1 MNSSVHTFDIGLGV
15 GIYSVLKR
23 ADQEIEKLKKATINP
38 KSKYWKPMKKHDHLE
53 TSKVG
58 VQYREFSGDNPRV
71 TFNEWNEAYEH
82 FCNQTVNTKGQE
94 VNRKA
99 LKKYSEP
106 WMKQFSYGKSPTN

>member
-38 KSKYWKPMKKHDHLE
+38 KSKYWKPMKKIDME

-58 VQYREFSGDNPRV
+58 ISNSYFFFEYFNHYFQQLINTVAEF
-71 TFNEWNEAYEH
+71 
-82 FCNQTVNTKGQE
+82 C
-94 VNRKA
+94 
-99 LKKYSEP
+99 
-106 WMKQFSYGKSPTN
+106 

>member
-38 KSKYWKPMKKHDHLE
+38 KSKYWKPMKKVDME

-58 VQYREFSGDNPRV
+58 ISNSHLFLEGNLIGTQD
-71 TFNEWNEAYEH
+71 EWLRAYEY
-82 FCNQTVNTKGQE
+82 FCNQTVNTKGQK
-94 VNRKA
+94 VNRQK
-99 LKKYSEP
+99 LKDYKIR
-106 WMKQFSYGKSPTN
+106 YGKGE